1 MVGNFSSQFRFN
13 HRYQHF
19 SFEFPSNLFKIK
31 NTPCLNL
38 IKSNKT
44 KISTINESFMIFLI
58 NVKFNDEVEIL
69 RVLQMEIK

>member
-19 SFEFPSNLFKIK
+19 NFEFPSNLFKLKTLHVSIWLKVIK
-31 NTPCLNL
+31 Q
-38 IKSNKT
+38 

-69 RVLQMEIK
+69 RVL